1 METKGHDGR
10 MVTQLEMRRG
20 RGSGAGGFKAGR
32 FGAGR
37 LGIRAAA
44 AALAGLALL
53 TACSAGGDGGAAP
66 DVPPTSTGSL
76 EQLATKAHCKP
87 NIQTDAQELRQANC
101 TTDDGRYVLATFAT
115 DRGQREWINEAN
127 DYGGSYL
134 VGRKWVAVGEPNV
147 VAALRGRLGGTV
159 ETASPHHSGSSGSGG
174 SEAGHSGH
182 HGS

>member
-1 METKGHDGR
+1 

-32 FGAGR
+32 FGADR
-37 LGIRAAA
+37 VGIRAAA
-44 AALAGLALL
+44 AALASLALL
-53 TACSAGGDGGAAP
+53 TACSAGGNGDDKP
-66 DVPPTSTGSL
+66 DVPPTATGSL
-76 EQLATKAHCKP
+76 EQLATKAQCKP

-101 TTDDGRYVLATFAT
+101 ATDDGRYVLATFAT

-174 SEAGHSGH
+174 SEGGHSGH